1 MNTNTNKS
9 NSYSQAGQDQFV
21 LSCLKHK
28 KNGIFLEIGSNN
40 PIQCNNSY
48 VLEKDYHWT
57 GLMVEYDAAFE
68 HLYKTLRP
76 NSKYIIQDA
85 TTINF
90 ALVLDIWNFPKII
103 DYLQIDLDV
112 DNQSTIHT
120 LENINNQLMD
130 QYKFA
135 TVTFEHDIYTGDFFN
150 TRARSREIFA
160 NRGYFRVFSDVKYLG
175 QTFEDWYVHPD
186 LVDMDYVNRI
196 KTDESLEFT
205 DILKRL

>member
-1 MNTNTNKS
+1 MN

-28 KNGIFLEIGSNN
+28 TNGVFIEIGSNN
-40 PIQCNNSY
+40 PIQGNNSY
-48 VLEKDYHWT
+48 LLETNYHWT
-57 GLMVEYDAAFE
+57 GLMVEYDNSFE
-68 HLYKTLRP
+68 HLYKTHRP
-76 NSKYIIQDA
+76 NSKYIIRDA

-90 ALVLDIWNFPKII
+90 APLLDIWNFPKTI

-112 DNQSTIHT
+112 NNQSTIQT
-120 LENINNQLMD
+120 LENVNNQLMD

-150 TRARSREIFA
+150 TRTRSREIFES
-160 NRGYFRVFSDVKYLG
+160 RGYLRVFSDVKYLG
-175 QTFEDWYVHPD
+175 QPFEDWYVHPE
-186 LVDMDYVNRI
+186 LVDIDYINQI
-196 KTDESLEFT
+196 KSDDSMEYT